1 MTRDEKYDVVE
12 KLTEKL
18 KNTEYFYITD
28 ASGMTVAQT
37 NDFRRL
43 CFEKGIGYQVV
54 KNSLIKKA
62 LSNLA
67 ADNANADFKPF
78 EDKKVL
84 KGFSGILFS
93 NEAANAPAKLL
104 KEFYKKGDRKNPKP
118 ALKGASIS
126 LGLFIGHESLESLVT
141 VKSKN
146 ELIGDIIGALQ
157 APAQNVVS
165 ALQSSGGKLAGILK
179 TLSEKE

>member
-1 MTRDEKYDVVE
+1 MTREEKYEVVE

-18 KNTEYFYITD
+18 RNTDYFYITD
-28 ASGMTVAQT
+28 AGGMTVAET
-37 NDFRRL
+37 NNFRRL
-43 CFEKGIGYQVV
+43 CFEKGIGYQVF

-62 LSNLA
+62 LANLEA
-67 ADNANADFKPF
+67 ENSNADFKAF
-78 EDKKVL
+78 EEKKVL
-84 KGFSGILFS
+84 KGFSGILFGTDS
-93 NEAANAPAKLL
+93 ANAPAKLL
-104 KEFYKKGDRKNPKP
+104 KEFHKKGDKKNPKP
-118 ALKGASIS
+118 LLKGASIN
-126 LGLFIGHESLESLVT
+126 LGLFTGHESLDALAT
-141 VKSKN
+141 LKSKN